1 MGGDALAQ
9 AHKAVTGDIAGV
21 TEGLGVAFNSTLAAL
36 LISIVLMFLLH
47 QLQQAQ
53 ERLVLDSETYLD
65 RNLIRHLQLR

>member
-1 MGGDALAQ
+1 MS
-9 AHKAVTGDIAGV
+9 GV
-21 TEGLGVAFNSTLAAL
+21 TRKRLGTAFDSTLAAL

-65 RNLIRHLQLR
+65 RDLIGTCSCAERR